1 MLTPGKWPP
10 EIDVLEHRGSEPAV
24 HMHLQLSNGV
34 ITARA
39 AASNPWRTRPP
50 AFTPIGVL
58 WQPDALTYYLDRT
71 PVAWIRSQPG
81 LDRPMYLL
89 ANLAVGG
96 RWPGP
101 PDAST
106 PLSAVYE
113 IDWIAA
119 FAVLEGD
126 GA

>member
-1 MLTPGKWPP
+1 MF
-10 EIDVLEHRGSEPAV
+10 EHRGSEPAI
-24 HMHLQLSNGV
+24 HMHLHWSEAGEH
-34 ITARA
+34 RA
-39 AASNPWRTRPP
+39 SGCEQPLADTSTR
-50 AFTPIGVL
+50 FHSYGVL
-58 WQPDALTYYLDRT
+58 WQPDPITYYLDRT
-71 PVAWIRSQPG
+71 PVAWIRAKPG

-101 PDAST
+101 PDATTTRSST
-106 PLSAVYE
+106 YE

-119 FAVLEGD
+119 FARDEGD